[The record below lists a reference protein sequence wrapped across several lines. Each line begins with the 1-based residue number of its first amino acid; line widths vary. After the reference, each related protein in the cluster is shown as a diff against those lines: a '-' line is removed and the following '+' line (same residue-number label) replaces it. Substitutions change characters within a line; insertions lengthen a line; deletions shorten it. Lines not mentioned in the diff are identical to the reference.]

1 MKYSILG
8 FNQAKVMETDL
19 DLTDLVLLKYIIE
32 SCGSTNMWHK
42 LDSNGMPRVWIS
54 HTHLCS
60 DLPILRISEGT
71 LRNRLSSLSQRGY
84 INTTVVANDSG
95 RGSRTYYGITET
107 TNHLLYDYEVQY
119 DEQETTSRKNDTVER
134 PCHEKMTSDN
144 KLNGDSNSK
153 VSNNK
158 LLDILQP
165 KKKESK
171 KKGNLYSKCVDY
183 ISQYTNNVVLQ
194 TKLEEFLRLRLD
206 IAKDEGKPFYYNMW
220 PAIVNELD
228 SLANDTD
235 TAIKVVEQSIH
246 KGWKNFYPLKEYNNK
261 SRVKAD
267 ATERNV
273 DTVKKSEDELDLA
286 DEVY

>member
-1 MKYSILG
+1 MQERDFKGVWIPKEIWLCKELSALDRVIYAEIDSLDNENHCIASNEYFAEFCGVSEPTVTRSIQKLIDCG
-8 FNQAKVMETDL
+8 YIEKVSFDGRHRVLKVIKQTNQNDYPASSKCAS
-19 DLTDLVLLKYIIE
+19 INI
-32 SCGSTNMWHK
+32 
-42 LDSNGMPRVWIS
+42 DSN
-54 HTHLCS
+54 T
-60 DLPILRISEGT
+60 
-71 LRNRLSSLSQRGY
+71 
-84 INTTVVANDSG
+84 ANK
-95 RGSRTYYGITET
+95 E
-107 TNHLLYDYEVQY
+107 
-119 DEQETTSRKNDTVER
+119 
-134 PCHEKMTSDN
+134 
-144 KLNGDSNSK
+144 

-158 LLDILQP
+158 LLDIITP

-228 SLANDTD
+228 SLANNTD
-235 TAIKVVEQSIH
+235 TAIKIVEQSIQ
-246 KGWKNFYPLKEYNNK
+246 KGWKNFYPLKEYNNQ

>member
-8 FNQAKVMETDL
+8 FNQEKLLQTDL
-19 DLTDLVLLKYIIE
+19 DLTDLVILQYIQQA
-32 SCGSTNMWHK
+32 CGSTGMYHK
-42 LDSNGMPRVWIS
+42 LDSNGNPQVWVYHQKLIE
-54 HTHLCS
+54 
-60 DLPILRISEGT
+60 DLPILRITEGT
-71 LRNRLSSLSQRGY
+71 LRNRLTSLNQRGY
-84 INTTVVANDSG
+84 IRSTVVANEGG
-95 RGSRTYYGITET
+95 RGSRTYYGITEMT
-107 TNHLLYDYEVQY
+107 MSLIY
-119 DEQETTSRKNDTVER
+119 DTVER
-134 PCHEKMTSDN
+134 PCHEIMTSDN

-158 LLDILQP
+158 LLDIITP

-228 SLANDTD
+228 NLANNTD
-235 TAIKVVEQSIH
+235 TAIKIVEQSIH
-246 KGWKNFYPLKEYNNK
+246 KGWKNFYPLKEYNNQ